1 MKIAISIDSA
11 CDLPKE
17 VIKENNIFCMP
28 YFVTMG
34 EEEYRDGVNVTS
46 QDLYDYV
53 KVNGVLP
60 KTGAP
65 SAEMFKEYFANILND
80 YDAVIHIGLSQ
91 SMTSAFENARNG
103 AKDMPSVYLVDSMSL
118 SSGIALLALK
128 CVEKVNEGKT
138 PTQIVEELNALRPNV
153 QASFLVDTLKYL
165 HKGGR
170 CSSLALIGAKI
181 LMLKPQISVINGEMK
196 VTKKY
201 IGGIN
206 GCLKK
211 YVEDMLKKS
220 NPDLSVAFCT
230 HSSPMPVS
238 ETICARLREYGFKQV
253 YDVQASSTICSHC
266 GPGTLGILFIN
277 KTPETGES
285 TD

>member
-1 MKIAISIDSA
+1 MKIAVSIDSA

-17 VIKENNIFCMP
+17 YVQENKIFCMP
-28 YFVTMG
+28 YFVIMG
-34 EEEYRDGVNVTS
+34 EKEFRDGVDVS
-46 QDLYDYV
+46 SSDLFKYV
-53 KVNGVLP
+53 KQQGVLP

-65 SAEMFKEYFANILND
+65 SAEMFKEYFENILKD
-80 YDAVIHIGLSQ
+80 YDTVIHISLSDK
-91 SMTSAFENARNG
+91 MTSACANARLG
-103 AKDMPSVYLVDSMSL
+103 AENLPVYIFDSKSL
-118 SSGIALLALK
+118 SSGIALLAIK
-128 CVEKVNEGKT
+128 CVEFVKSGMEAKEVVEKLEALT
-138 PTQIVEELNALRPNV
+138 PYV

-170 CSSLALIGAKI
+170 CSSLALIGATL

-201 IGGIN
+201 MGGIN

-220 NPDLSVAFCT
+220 NPDLSVAFVT
-230 HSSPMPVS
+230 HSSPMEIS
-238 ETICARLREYGFKQV
+238 SKICDRLREYGFKQV
-253 YDVQASSTICSHC
+253 YDVNASSTISSHC

-277 KTPETGES
+277 KEPET
-285 TD
+285 DANA

>member
-34 EEEYRDGVNVTS
+34 ENEYRDGVNVTS
-46 QDLYDYV
+46 ADLFKFV
-53 KVNGVLP
+53 KENGVLP

-65 SAEMFKEYFANILND
+65 SAEMFKEYFSDILKS
-80 YDAVIHIGLSQ
+80 YDAVIHIGLSEK
-91 SMTSAFENARNG
+91 MTSAFANARIG
-103 AKDMPSVYLVDSMSL
+103 AEELKNVYLIDSMSL

-128 CVEKVNEGKT
+128 CVEKVKQGKQ
-138 PTQIVEELNALRPNV
+138 PQQIVEELNALRPYV

-170 CSSLALIGAKI
+170 CSSLALIGATI

-201 IGGIN
+201 MGGIN

-220 NPDLSVAFCT
+220 SPDLSVAFVT
-230 HSSPMPVS
+230 HSSPMEIS
-238 ETICARLREYGFKQV
+238 SKICDRLREYGFKQV
-253 YDVQASSTICSHC
+253 YDVNASSTISSHC

-277 KTPETGES
+277 QVPET
-285 TD
+285 DANA

>member
-1 MKIAISIDSA
+1 MKIAISMDSA

-34 EEEYRDGVNVTS
+34 ENEYRDGVNVTS
-46 QDLYDYV
+46 ADLFKFV
-53 KVNGVLP
+53 KENGVLP

-65 SAEMFKEYFANILND
+65 SAEMFKEYFSDILKS
-80 YDAVIHIGLSQ
+80 YDAVIHIGLSDK
-91 SMTSAFENARNG
+91 MTSAFANARIG
-103 AKDMPSVYLVDSMSL
+103 AEELKNVYLIDSMSL

-128 CVEKVNEGKT
+128 CVEKVKQGKQ
-138 PTQIVEELNALRPNV
+138 PEQIVEELNALRPYV

-170 CSSLALIGAKI
+170 CSSLTLIGATI

-201 IGGIN
+201 MGGIN

-220 NPDLSVAFCT
+220 SPDLSVAFVT
-230 HSSPMPVS
+230 HSSPMEIS
-238 ETICARLREYGFKQV
+238 SKICDRLREYGFKQV
-253 YDVQASSTICSHC
+253 YDVNASSTISSHC

-277 KTPETGES
+277 QVPET
-285 TD
+285 DANA

>member
-34 EEEYRDGVNVTS
+34 ENEYRDGVNVTS
-46 QDLYDYV
+46 VDLFKFV
-53 KVNGVLP
+53 KENGVLP

-65 SAEMFKEYFANILND
+65 SAEMFKEYFSDILKS
-80 YDAVIHIGLSQ
+80 YDAVIHIGLSDK
-91 SMTSAFENARNG
+91 MTSAFANARIG
-103 AKDMPSVYLVDSMSL
+103 AEELKNVYLIDSMSL

-128 CVEKVNEGKT
+128 CVEKVKQGKQ
-138 PTQIVEELNALRPNV
+138 PEQIVEELNALRPYV

-170 CSSLALIGAKI
+170 CSSLALIGATI

-201 IGGIN
+201 MGGIN

-220 NPDLSVAFCT
+220 SPDLSVAFVT
-230 HSSPMPVS
+230 HSSPMEIS
-238 ETICARLREYGFKQV
+238 SKICDRLREYGFKQV
-253 YDVQASSTICSHC
+253 YDVNASSTISSHC

-277 KTPETGES
+277 QVPET
-285 TD
+285 DANA

>member
-34 EEEYRDGVNVTS
+34 ENEYRDGVNVTS
-46 QDLYDYV
+46 ADLFKFV
-53 KVNGVLP
+53 KENGVLP

-65 SAEMFKEYFANILND
+65 SAEMFKEYFSDILKS
-80 YDAVIHIGLSQ
+80 YDAVIHIGLSDK
-91 SMTSAFENARNG
+91 MTSAFANARLG
-103 AKDMPSVYLVDSMSL
+103 AEELKNVYLIDSMSL

-128 CVEKVNEGKT
+128 CVEKVKQGKQ
-138 PTQIVEELNALRPNV
+138 PEQIVEELNALRPYV

-170 CSSLALIGAKI
+170 CSSLALIGATI

-201 IGGIN
+201 MGGIN

-220 NPDLSVAFCT
+220 SPDLSVAFVT
-230 HSSPMPVS
+230 HSSPMEIS
-238 ETICARLREYGFKQV
+238 SKICDRLREYGFKQV
-253 YDVQASSTICSHC
+253 YDVNASSTISSHC

-277 KTPETGES
+277 QVPET
-285 TD
+285 DANA

>member
-34 EEEYRDGVNVTS
+34 ENEYRDGVNVTS
-46 QDLYDYV
+46 ADLFKFV
-53 KVNGVLP
+53 KENGVLP

-65 SAEMFKEYFANILND
+65 SAEMFKEYFSDILKS
-80 YDAVIHIGLSQ
+80 YDAVIHIGLSDK
-91 SMTSAFENARNG
+91 MTSAFANARIG
-103 AKDMPSVYLVDSMSL
+103 AEELKNVYLIDSMSL

-128 CVEKVNEGKT
+128 CVEKVKQGKQ
-138 PTQIVEELNALRPNV
+138 PQQIVEELNALRPYV

-170 CSSLALIGAKI
+170 CSSLALIGATI

-201 IGGIN
+201 MGGIN

-220 NPDLSVAFCT
+220 SPDLSVAFVT
-230 HSSPMPVS
+230 HSSPMEIS
-238 ETICARLREYGFKQV
+238 SKICDRLREYGFKQV
-253 YDVQASSTICSHC
+253 YDVNASSTISSHC

-277 KTPETGES
+277 QVPET
-285 TD
+285 DANA

>member
-1 MKIAISIDSA
+1 MVYSYCDDGMYYFMDNETFDMIPVAEA
-11 CDLPKE
+11 DLPDNFKFVKE
-17 VIKENNIFCMP
+17 
-28 YFVTMG
+28 
-34 EEEYRDGVNVTS
+34 
-46 QDLYDYV
+46 
-53 KVNGVLP
+53 NGVLP

-65 SAEMFKEYFANILND
+65 SAEMFKEYFSDILKS
-80 YDAVIHIGLSQ
+80 YDAVIHIGLSDK
-91 SMTSAFENARNG
+91 MTSAFANARIG
-103 AKDMPSVYLVDSMSL
+103 AEELKNVYLIDSMSL

-128 CVEKVNEGKT
+128 CVEKVKQGKQ
-138 PTQIVEELNALRPNV
+138 PEQIVEELNALRPYV

-170 CSSLALIGAKI
+170 CSSLALIGATI

-201 IGGIN
+201 MGGIN

-220 NPDLSVAFCT
+220 SPDLSVAFVT
-230 HSSPMPVS
+230 HSSPMEIS
-238 ETICARLREYGFKQV
+238 SKICDRLREYGFKQV
-253 YDVQASSTICSHC
+253 YDVNASSTISSHC

-277 KTPETGES
+277 KIPET
-285 TD
+285 DANA

>member
-17 VIKENNIFCMP
+17 VIEQNGIFCMP
-28 YFVTMG
+28 YFVNMG
-34 EEEYRDGVNVTS
+34 EQEFRDGVDVTS
-46 QDLYDYV
+46 QDLFTFV
-53 KVNGVLP
+53 KEKGILP

-65 SAEMFKEYFANILND
+65 SAEMFKEYFTDILKN
-80 YDAVIHIGLSQ
+80 YDAVIHIGLSDK
-91 SMTSAFENARNG
+91 MTSAFANACHG
-103 AKDMPSVYLVDSMSL
+103 AEDMPNVYLIDSMSL
-118 SSGIALLALK
+118 SSGIALLTLK
-128 CVEKVNEGKT
+128 CVEMVKEGKQ
-138 PTQIVEELNALRPNV
+138 PAEIVEAINALRPNV

-165 HKGGR
+165 YKGGR
-170 CSSLALIGAKI
+170 CSSLALIGATI

-201 IGGIN
+201 MGGIN

-220 NPDLSVAFCT
+220 NPDLSVAFVT
-230 HSSPMPVS
+230 HSSPMAIS
-238 ETICARLREYGFKQV
+238 SSICDRLREYGFKQV
-253 YDVQASSTICSHC
+253 YDVNASSTISSHC

-277 KTPETGES
+277 KDPETDENNK
-285 TD
+285 

>member
-34 EEEYRDGVNVTS
+34 ENEYRDGVNVTS
-46 QDLYDYV
+46 ADLFKFV
-53 KVNGVLP
+53 KENGVLP

-65 SAEMFKEYFANILND
+65 SAEMFKEYFSDILKS
-80 YDAVIHIGLSQ
+80 YDAVIHIGLSDK
-91 SMTSAFENARNG
+91 MTSAFANARIG
-103 AKDMPSVYLVDSMSL
+103 AEELKNVYLIDSMSL

-128 CVEKVNEGKT
+128 CVEKVKQGKQ
-138 PTQIVEELNALRPNV
+138 PEQIVEELNALRPYV

-170 CSSLALIGAKI
+170 CSSLALIGATI

-201 IGGIN
+201 MGGIN

-220 NPDLSVAFCT
+220 SPDLSVAFVT
-230 HSSPMPVS
+230 HSSPMEIS
-238 ETICARLREYGFKQV
+238 SKICDRLREYGFKQV
-253 YDVQASSTICSHC
+253 YDVNASSTISSHC
-266 GPGTLGILFIN
+266 GPGTLRILFIN
-277 KTPETGES
+277 HFPD
-285 TD
+285 TDANA

>member
-34 EEEYRDGVNVTS
+34 ENEYRDGVNVTS
-46 QDLYDYV
+46 ADLFKFV
-53 KVNGVLP
+53 KENGVLP

-65 SAEMFKEYFANILND
+65 SAEMFKEYFSDILKS
-80 YDAVIHIGLSQ
+80 YDAVIHIGLSDK
-91 SMTSAFENARNG
+91 MTSAFANARIG
-103 AKDMPSVYLVDSMSL
+103 AEELKNVYLIDSMSL

-128 CVEKVNEGKT
+128 CVEKVKQGKQ
-138 PTQIVEELNALRPNV
+138 PEQIVEELNALRPYV

-170 CSSLALIGAKI
+170 CSSLALIGATI

-201 IGGIN
+201 MGGIN

-220 NPDLSVAFCT
+220 SPDLSVAFVT
-230 HSSPMPVS
+230 HSSPMEIS
-238 ETICARLREYGFKQV
+238 SKICDRLREYGFKQV
-253 YDVQASSTICSHC
+253 YDVNASSTISSHC

-277 KTPETGES
+277 QVPET
-285 TD
+285 DANA

>member
-34 EEEYRDGVNVTS
+34 ENEYRDGVNVTS
-46 QDLYDYV
+46 ADLFKFV
-53 KVNGVLP
+53 KENGVLP

-65 SAEMFKEYFANILND
+65 SAEMFKEYFSDILKS
-80 YDAVIHIGLSQ
+80 YDAVIHIGLSDK
-91 SMTSAFENARNG
+91 MTSAFANARIG
-103 AKDMPSVYLVDSMSL
+103 AEELKNVYLIDSMSL

-128 CVEKVNEGKT
+128 CVEKVKQGKQ
-138 PTQIVEELNALRPNV
+138 PEQIVEELNALRPYV

-170 CSSLALIGAKI
+170 CSSLTLIGATI

-201 IGGIN
+201 MGGIN

-220 NPDLSVAFCT
+220 SPDLSVAFVT
-230 HSSPMPVS
+230 HSSPMEIS
-238 ETICARLREYGFKQV
+238 SKICDRLREYGFKQV
-253 YDVQASSTICSHC
+253 YDVNASSTISSHC

-277 KTPETGES
+277 QVPET
-285 TD
+285 DANA

>member
-34 EEEYRDGVNVTS
+34 EKEYRDGDNVTS
-46 QDLYDYV
+46 ADLFKFV
-53 KVNGVLP
+53 KENGVLP

-65 SAEMFKEYFANILND
+65 SAEMFKEYFSDILKS
-80 YDAVIHIGLSQ
+80 YDAVIHISLSDK
-91 SMTSAFENARNG
+91 MTSAFANARLG
-103 AKDMPSVYLVDSMSL
+103 AEELKNVYLIDSMSL

-128 CVEKVNEGKT
+128 CVEKVKQGKQ
-138 PTQIVEELNALRPNV
+138 PEQIVEELNALRPYV

-165 HKGGR
+165 YKGGR
-170 CSSLALIGAKI
+170 CSSLALIGATL

-201 IGGIN
+201 MGGIN

-220 NPDLSVAFCT
+220 SPDLSVAFVT
-230 HSSPMPVS
+230 HSSPMEIS
-238 ETICARLREYGFKQV
+238 SKICDRLREYGFKQV
-253 YDVQASSTICSHC
+253 YDVNASSTISSHC

-277 KTPETGES
+277 QVPET
-285 TD
+285 DANA

>member
-34 EEEYRDGVNVTS
+34 ENEYRDGVNVTS
-46 QDLYDYV
+46 ADLFKFV
-53 KVNGVLP
+53 KENGVLP

-65 SAEMFKEYFANILND
+65 SAEMFKEYFSNILKS
-80 YDAVIHIGLSQ
+80 YDAVIHIGLSDK
-91 SMTSAFENARNG
+91 MTSAFANARIG
-103 AKDMPSVYLVDSMSL
+103 AEELKNVYLIDSMSL

-128 CVEKVNEGKT
+128 CVEKVKQGKQ
-138 PTQIVEELNALRPNV
+138 PEQIVEELNALRPYV

-170 CSSLALIGAKI
+170 CSSLALIGATI

-201 IGGIN
+201 MGGIN

-220 NPDLSVAFCT
+220 SPDLSVAFVT
-230 HSSPMPVS
+230 HSSPMEIS
-238 ETICARLREYGFKQV
+238 SKICDRLREYGFKQV
-253 YDVQASSTICSHC
+253 YDVNASSTISSHC

-277 KTPETGES
+277 QVPET
-285 TD
+285 DANA

>member
-34 EEEYRDGVNVTS
+34 ENEYRDGVNVTS
-46 QDLYDYV
+46 ADLFRFV
-53 KVNGVLP
+53 KENGVLP

-65 SAEMFKEYFANILND
+65 SAEMFKEYFSDILKS
-80 YDAVIHIGLSQ
+80 YDAVIHIGLSEK
-91 SMTSAFENARNG
+91 MTSAFANARIG
-103 AKDMPSVYLVDSMSL
+103 AEELKNVYLIDSMSL

-128 CVEKVNEGKT
+128 CVEKVKQGKQ
-138 PTQIVEELNALRPNV
+138 PEQIVEELNALRPYV

-170 CSSLALIGAKI
+170 CSSLALIGATI

-201 IGGIN
+201 MGGIN

-220 NPDLSVAFCT
+220 SPDLSVAFVT
-230 HSSPMPVS
+230 HSSPMEIS
-238 ETICARLREYGFKQV
+238 SKICDRLREYGFKQV
-253 YDVQASSTICSHC
+253 YDVNASSTISSHC

-277 KTPETGES
+277 QVPET
-285 TD
+285 DANA

>member
-34 EEEYRDGVNVTS
+34 ENEYRDGVNVTS
-46 QDLYDYV
+46 ADLFKFV
-53 KVNGVLP
+53 KENGVLP
-60 KTGAP
+60 KTGTP
-65 SAEMFKEYFANILND
+65 SAEMFKEYFSDILKS
-80 YDAVIHIGLSQ
+80 YDAVIHIGLSDK
-91 SMTSAFENARNG
+91 MTSAFANARIG
-103 AKDMPSVYLVDSMSL
+103 AEELKNVYLIDSMSL

-128 CVEKVNEGKT
+128 CVEKVKQGKQ
-138 PTQIVEELNALRPNV
+138 PEQIVEELNALRPYV

-170 CSSLALIGAKI
+170 CSSLALIGATI

-201 IGGIN
+201 MGGIN

-220 NPDLSVAFCT
+220 SPDLSVAFVT
-230 HSSPMPVS
+230 HSSPMEIS
-238 ETICARLREYGFKQV
+238 SKICDRLREYGFKQV
-253 YDVQASSTICSHC
+253 YDVNASSTISSHW

-277 KTPETGES
+277 QVPET
-285 TD
+285 DANA

>member
-34 EEEYRDGVNVTS
+34 ENEYRDGVNVTS
-46 QDLYDYV
+46 ADLFKFV
-53 KVNGVLP
+53 KENGVLP

-65 SAEMFKEYFANILND
+65 SAEMFKEYFSDILKS
-80 YDAVIHIGLSQ
+80 YDAVIHIGLSDK
-91 SMTSAFENARNG
+91 MTSAFANARIG
-103 AKDMPSVYLVDSMSL
+103 AEELKNVYLIDSMSL

-128 CVEKVNEGKT
+128 CVEKVKHGKQ
-138 PTQIVEELNALRPNV
+138 PEQIVEELNALRPYV

-170 CSSLALIGAKI
+170 CSSLALIGATI

-201 IGGIN
+201 MGGIN

-220 NPDLSVAFCT
+220 SPDLSVAFVT
-230 HSSPMPVS
+230 HSSPMEIS
-238 ETICARLREYGFKQV
+238 SKICDRLREYGFKQV
-253 YDVQASSTICSHC
+253 YDVNASSTISSHC

-277 KTPETGES
+277 QVPET
-285 TD
+285 DANA

>member
-34 EEEYRDGVNVTS
+34 ENEYRDGVNVTS
-46 QDLYDYV
+46 ADLFKFV
-53 KVNGVLP
+53 KENGVLP

-65 SAEMFKEYFANILND
+65 SAEMFKEYFSDILKS
-80 YDAVIHIGLSQ
+80 YDAVIHIGLSDK
-91 SMTSAFENARNG
+91 MTSAFANARIG
-103 AKDMPSVYLVDSMSL
+103 AEELKNVYLIDSMSL

-128 CVEKVNEGKT
+128 CVEKVKQGKQ
-138 PTQIVEELNALRPNV
+138 PEQIVEELNALRPYV

-170 CSSLALIGAKI
+170 CSSLALIGATI

-201 IGGIN
+201 MGGIN

-220 NPDLSVAFCT
+220 SPDLSVAFVT
-230 HSSPMPVS
+230 HSSPMEIS
-238 ETICARLREYGFKQV
+238 SKICDRLREYGFKQV
-253 YDVQASSTICSHC
+253 YDVNASSTISSHC

-277 KTPETGES
+277 QVPETDANS
-285 TD
+285 

>member
-34 EEEYRDGVNVTS
+34 ENEYRDGVNVTS
-46 QDLYDYV
+46 ADLFKFV
-53 KVNGVLP
+53 KENGVLP

-65 SAEMFKEYFANILND
+65 SAEMFKEYFSDILKS
-80 YDAVIHIGLSQ
+80 YDAVIHIGLSDK
-91 SMTSAFENARNG
+91 MTSAFANARIG
-103 AKDMPSVYLVDSMSL
+103 AEELKNVYLIDSMSL

-128 CVEKVNEGKT
+128 CVEKVKQGKQ
-138 PTQIVEELNALRPNV
+138 PEQIVEELNALRPYV

-170 CSSLALIGAKI
+170 CSSLALIGATI

-196 VTKKY
+196 VTIKY
-201 IGGIN
+201 MGGIN

-220 NPDLSVAFCT
+220 SPDLSVAFVT
-230 HSSPMPVS
+230 HSSPMEIS
-238 ETICARLREYGFKQV
+238 SKICDRLREYGFKQV
-253 YDVQASSTICSHC
+253 YDVNASSTISSHC

-277 KTPETGES
+277 QVPET
-285 TD
+285 DANA

>member
-34 EEEYRDGVNVTS
+34 ENEYRDGVNVTS
-46 QDLYDYV
+46 ADLFKFV
-53 KVNGVLP
+53 KENGVLP

-65 SAEMFKEYFANILND
+65 SAEMFKEYFSDILKS
-80 YDAVIHIGLSQ
+80 YDAVIHIGLSDK
-91 SMTSAFENARNG
+91 MTSAFANARIG
-103 AKDMPSVYLVDSMSL
+103 AEELKNVYLIDSMSL

-128 CVEKVNEGKT
+128 CVEKVKQGKQ
-138 PTQIVEELNALRPNV
+138 PEKIVEELNALRPYV

-170 CSSLALIGAKI
+170 CSSLALIGATI

-201 IGGIN
+201 MGGIN

-220 NPDLSVAFCT
+220 SPDLSVAFVT
-230 HSSPMPVS
+230 HSSPMEIS
-238 ETICARLREYGFKQV
+238 SKICDRLREYGFKQV
-253 YDVQASSTICSHC
+253 YDVNASSTISSHC

-277 KTPETGES
+277 QVQET
-285 TD
+285 DANA

>member
-34 EEEYRDGVNVTS
+34 ENEYRDGVNVTS
-46 QDLYDYV
+46 ADLFKFV
-53 KVNGVLP
+53 KENGVLP

-65 SAEMFKEYFANILND
+65 SAEMFKEYFSDILKS
-80 YDAVIHIGLSQ
+80 YDAVIHIGLSDK
-91 SMTSAFENARNG
+91 MTSAFANARIG
-103 AKDMPSVYLVDSMSL
+103 AEELKNVYLIDSMSL

-128 CVEKVNEGKT
+128 CVEKVKQGKQ
-138 PTQIVEELNALRPNV
+138 PEQIVEELNALRPYV

-170 CSSLALIGAKI
+170 CSSLTLIGATI

-201 IGGIN
+201 MGGIN

-220 NPDLSVAFCT
+220 SPDLSVAFVT
-230 HSSPMPVS
+230 HSSPMEIS
-238 ETICARLREYGFKQV
+238 SKICDRLREYGFKQV
-253 YDVQASSTICSHC
+253 YDVNASSTISSHC

-277 KTPETGES
+277 QVPET
-285 TD
+285 DVNA

>member
-34 EEEYRDGVNVTS
+34 ENEYRDGVNVTS
-46 QDLYDYV
+46 ADLFKFV
-53 KVNGVLP
+53 KENGVLP

-65 SAEMFKEYFANILND
+65 SAEMFKEYFSDILKS
-80 YDAVIHIGLSQ
+80 YDAVIHIGLSDK
-91 SMTSAFENARNG
+91 MTSAFANARIG
-103 AKDMPSVYLVDSMSL
+103 AEELKNVYLIDSMSL

-128 CVEKVNEGKT
+128 CVEKVKQGKQ
-138 PTQIVEELNALRPNV
+138 PEQIVEELNALRPYV

-170 CSSLALIGAKI
+170 CSSLALIGATI

-201 IGGIN
+201 MGGIN

-211 YVEDMLKKS
+211 YVEDMLKRS
-220 NPDLSVAFCT
+220 SPDLSVAFVT
-230 HSSPMPVS
+230 HSSPMEIS
-238 ETICARLREYGFKQV
+238 SKICDRLREYGFKQV
-253 YDVQASSTICSHC
+253 YDVNASSTISSHC

-277 KTPETGES
+277 QVPET
-285 TD
+285 DANA

>member
-34 EEEYRDGVNVTS
+34 EEEYRDGINVTS
-46 QDLYDYV
+46 ADLFKFV
-53 KVNGVLP
+53 KEKGVLP

-65 SAEMFKEYFANILND
+65 SAEMFKEYFSDILKS
-80 YDAVIHIGLSQ
+80 YDAVIHIGLSDK
-91 SMTSAFENARNG
+91 MTSAFANARLG
-103 AKDMPSVYLVDSMSL
+103 AEELKNVYLIDSMSL

-128 CVEKVNEGKT
+128 CVEKVKQGKQ
-138 PTQIVEELNALRPNV
+138 PEQIVEELNALRPYV
-153 QASFLVDTLKYL
+153 QVSFLVDTLKYL

-170 CSSLALIGAKI
+170 CSSLALIGATI

-201 IGGIN
+201 MGGIN

-220 NPDLSVAFCT
+220 SPDLSVAFVT
-230 HSSPMPVS
+230 HSSPMEIS
-238 ETICARLREYGFKQV
+238 SKICDRLREYGFKQV
-253 YDVQASSTICSHC
+253 YDVNASSTISSHC

-277 KTPETGES
+277 QVPET
-285 TD
+285 DANA

>member
-34 EEEYRDGVNVTS
+34 EEEFRDGINVTS
-46 QDLYDYV
+46 QDLFKYV
-53 KVNGVLP
+53 KEKGILP

-65 SAEMFKEYFANILND
+65 SAEMFKEYFTNILKD
-80 YDAVIHIGLSQ
+80 YDAVIHISLSDK
-91 SMTSAFENARNG
+91 MTSAFANAKLGVEGMQN
-103 AKDMPSVYLVDSMSL
+103 VYLVDSMSL
-118 SSGIALLALK
+118 SSGIALVALK
-128 CVEKVNEGKT
+128 CVEKVKEGKE
-138 PTQIVEELNALRPNV
+138 PEQIVKELEALRPYV
-153 QASFLVDTLKYL
+153 QASFLVDTLKFLY
-165 HKGGR
+165 KGGR
-170 CSSLALIGAKI
+170 CSSLALIGATI

-201 IGGIN
+201 MGGIN

-220 NPDLSVAFCT
+220 NPDLSVACVT
-230 HSSPMPVS
+230 HSSPMAIS
-238 ETICARLREYGFKQV
+238 ASICDRLREYGFKQV
-253 YDVQASSTICSHC
+253 YDVDASSTISSHC

-277 KTPETGES
+277 KEPET
-285 TD
+285 DANNA